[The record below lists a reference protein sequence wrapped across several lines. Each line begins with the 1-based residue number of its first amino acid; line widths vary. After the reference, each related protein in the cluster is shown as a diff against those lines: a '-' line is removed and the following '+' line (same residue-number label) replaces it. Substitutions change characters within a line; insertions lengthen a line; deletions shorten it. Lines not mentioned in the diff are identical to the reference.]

1 MSVQRGLGAAYTP
14 NYTLNQIDQMTKPPE
29 NSPGKTGGFRKVMGA
44 VVGGV
49 GNILAPGLG
58 TAIGN
63 MIGGGKL
70 DSTGLLGDE
79 SKQFLELQR
88 QMQMENR
95 AFETASVIMK
105 NRHEASMSA
114 IRNMK
119 A

>member
-14 NYTLNQIDQMTKPPE
+14 NYTLNDIDRIARGPE
-29 NSPGKTGGFRKVMGA
+29 ATQRKGGGFRKAMGA
-44 VVGGV
+44 VVGGA
-49 GNILAPGLG
+49 GNMVAPGLG

-63 MIGGGKL
+63 MISGGRL
-70 DSTGLLGDE
+70 DSSSLLGGE
-79 SKQFLELQR
+79 SMQFLELQR

-95 AFETASVIMK
+95 AFETASVLMK

-119 A
+119 S

>member
-14 NYTLNQIDQMTKPPE
+14 NYTIQDINKMTQPPTK
-29 NSPGKTGGFRKVMGA
+29 SSGGSGFRKTLGA

-49 GNILAPGLG
+49 GNLVAPGLG
-58 TAIGN
+58 SAIGN
-63 MIGGGKL
+63 VISGGSL
-70 DSTGLLGDE
+70 DSTGLLGSE
-79 SKQFLELQR
+79 STQFLEMQR

-105 NRHEASMSA
+105 NRHDAAMSA

-119 A
+119 S